1 MTFKMLAVST
11 SWEDT
16 EKELVEKTDFVM
28 TDSTFQNLG

>member
-1 MTFKMLAVST
+1 MLAVST

-28 TDSTFQNLG
+28 TDLVQIQLKNVF